1 MTHSI
6 DDYGLSAL
14 ELEDKY
20 QKYDYH
26 PYYWRIAW
34 GKSGSPLPYWQWVE
48 QKLAEEQDELERDN
62 PYN

>member
-1 MTHSI
+1 MHSI
-6 DDYGLSAL
+6 DDYELSPL

-26 PYYWRIAW
+26 PYYWRQAW
-34 GKSGSPLPYWQWVE
+34 CKSGSALPYWQWVE
-48 QKLAEEQDELERDN
+48 QKLAEEQDELDRDN

>member
-1 MTHSI
+1 MHSI
-6 DDYGLSAL
+6 DDYELSAL

-26 PYYWRIAW
+26 PHYWRQAW
-34 GKSGSPLPYWQWVE
+34 RKSGSALPYWQWVE
-48 QKLAEEQDELERDN
+48 QKLAEEQDELDRDN

>member
-1 MTHSI
+1 MHSI

-14 ELEDKY
+14 ELKDKY

-26 PYYWRIAW
+26 PHYWRQDW
-34 GKSGSPLPYWQWVE
+34 CKSGSTLSYWQWVE
-48 QKLAEEQDELERDN
+48 QKLAEEQDELDRDN